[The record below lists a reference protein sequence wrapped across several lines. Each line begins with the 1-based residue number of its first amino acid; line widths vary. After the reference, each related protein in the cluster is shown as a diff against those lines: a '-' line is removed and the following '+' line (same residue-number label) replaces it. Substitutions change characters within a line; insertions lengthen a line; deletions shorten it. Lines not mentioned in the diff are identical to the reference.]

1 MFWVATEISIIR
13 FCHYLGFFPLG
24 KPMHVGAR
32 KSRVWRLQVTGVK
45 YAHNYLHKQKLYNE
59 SIGITLT
66 KHVGHPEVKKLY
78 YPPLFF
84 KWILQRFLLITH
96 TWNCWVVCWKVNWNC
111 VSVKKSS
118 VKELKRNKDRIE
130 FLSCCRA
137 QKASLSSVVR
147 NGGGWLCLLVLGSFF
162 QGKKSEPERKI
173 DLWVCN

>member
-45 YAHNYLHKQKLYNE
+45 YAHNYLHKEKLYNE

-96 TWNCWVVCWKVNWNC
+96 TWNCWVVCWKLNWNC

-118 VKELKRNKDRIE
+118 VKELKRNKDRVS
-130 FLSCCRA
+130 FLLSGTKSIPLLCRKKWWGLTLSPRFGVIFPRKKVRA
-137 QKASLSSVVR
+137 REKDWSLS
-147 NGGGWLCLLVLGSFF
+147 L
-162 QGKKSEPERKI
+162 
-173 DLWVCN
+173 